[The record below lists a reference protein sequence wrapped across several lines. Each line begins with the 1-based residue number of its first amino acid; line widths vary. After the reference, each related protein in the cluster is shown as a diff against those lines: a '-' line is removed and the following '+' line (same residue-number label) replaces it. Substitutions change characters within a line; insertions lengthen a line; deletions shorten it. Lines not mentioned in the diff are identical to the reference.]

1 MNTKNNHIYIGNVD
15 RLPKWVGMSTKE
27 VVEGREL
34 SDNKLQKVVGK
45 VRELIKNY
53 LQLDSVNFLFGTGAS
68 IHLGA
73 ISIQNIP
80 KQVEADIAK
89 SGDKELNEDFKKY
102 IKKLQKSLK
111 EANDAK
117 KDDRFKDERGWDVI
131 YDGNYIRDYKNEE
144 VKEGEEDV
152 PDKHYG
158 EICVKFE
165 RLLNYLTAISYQKN
179 AENDEKGFERVCKL
193 INTLKASLFNI
204 CDVHE
209 RETSQGDLDRIEK
222 KGFIK
227 AFAND
232 KYIFHEKFLKS
243 LMQRPLNLQRAN
255 IFTSNYDL
263 AFEYAFDNL
272 GIKYIDGF
280 SGFHHRYFKPETF
293 NYDIFYPGSTTAGK
307 VQRIEK
313 VVRYFKLHGSIS
325 WVADNNHSSNNIY
338 GIEEMPIDLIKSKA
352 KDGGDFN
359 FGNLMVYPTAVKKS
373 YTLDL
378 PYSELFRHFAY
389 CTSQQQSVLFT
400 VGYSFCDE
408 HFNDIIY
415 QALSNP
421 SFTLIIVDFYGTRR
435 SDEIKRLKDL
445 NDPRIIILE
454 GDFFGD
460 FLTLADTLMPD
471 FLDTSSSDSV
481 ADTLNALLS
490 KAD

>member
-1 MNTKNNHIYIGNVD
+1 MKTTDNHIFIGKEDKLNNWAGHKDVD
-15 RLPKWVGMSTKE
+15 RDELTEEEMGKLTK
-27 VVEGREL
+27 
-34 SDNKLQKVVGK
+34 KVK
-45 VRELIKNY
+45 ELIKNY
-53 LQLDSVNFLFGTGAS
+53 LQLDNVNFLFGTGSS

-73 ISIQNIP
+73 ASIQNIP
-80 KQVEADIAK
+80 SETEKYILDLEDEDLK
-89 SGDKELNEDFKKY
+89 NDFKSYVERLQDNMMKKY
-102 IKKLQKSLK
+102 TPVKDVKFQ
-111 EANDAK
+111 
-117 KDDRFKDERGWDVI
+117 DDRNWDLI
-131 YDGNYIRDYKNEE
+131 YDGTYIRDYKDI
-144 VKEGEEDV
+144 VIPEGEEDS
-152 PDKHYG
+152 PEKHYG
-158 EICVKFE
+158 EVLVMFE
-165 RLLNYLTAISYQKN
+165 SLLNYLTAITYQKD
-179 AENDEKGFERVCKL
+179 AEHDENGANRVRKL
-193 INTLKASLFNI
+193 IDALKCSLFSI
-204 CDVHE
+204 CDVHNRKTSE
-209 RETSQGDLDRIEK
+209 RDLKRIEEK
-222 KGFIK
+222 NMSY
-227 AFAND
+227 AFAKN

-325 WVADNNHSSNNIY
+325 WVSDNNRSANNIY
-338 GIEEMPIDLIKSKA
+338 GIEEMPIDLIKRKA
-352 KDGGDFN
+352 ADAEENDFGY
-359 FGNLMVYPTAVKKS
+359 GNLMIYPTAVKKS

-389 CTSQQQSVLFT
+389 CTSQPQSVLFT
-400 VGYSFCDE
+400 IGYSFCDE

-421 SFTLIIVDFYGTRR
+421 SFTLIIVDFNGTKK
-435 SDEIKRLKDL
+435 SEEIKRLRDL

-454 GDFFGD
+454 GDFLGD

-471 FLDTSSSDSV
+471 FLDASSNDDV
-481 ADTLNALLS
+481 AETLNKLIVN
-490 KAD
+490 KE

>member
-1 MNTKNNHIYIGNVD
+1 MNITTNHVYIGNVD
-15 RLPKWVGMSTKE
+15 RLPQWAGLTD
-27 VVEGREL
+27 VEEPNNEL
-34 SDNKLQKVVGK
+34 KSEGQQKVVNK

-53 LQLDSVNFLFGTGAS
+53 LQLDSVNFLFGTGSS

-73 ISIQNIP
+73 ASIQNIP
-80 KQVEADIAK
+80 EQAERDIEK
-89 SGDKELNEDFKKY
+89 SGNNELKEDFKKY
-102 IKKLQKSLK
+102 ITQLQKSLK
-111 EANDAK
+111 DKNNAK
-117 KDDRFKDERGWDVI
+117 KDDKFKDERGWDVI
-131 YDGNYIRDYKNEE
+131 YDGTYIRDYKNIELKGDE
-144 VKEGEEDV
+144 VDSPK
-152 PDKHYG
+152 KHYG
-158 EICVKFE
+158 EICVMFE
-165 RLLNYLTAISYQKN
+165 LLLNYLTAISYQKD
-179 AENDEKGFERVCKL
+179 AENDKQGFERIHKL
-193 INTLKASLFNI
+193 IDSLKGSLFKI

-209 RETSQGDLDRIEK
+209 RTTSQRDLARIAG
-222 KGFIK
+222 KGFK
-227 AFAND
+227 EAFASD

-293 NYDIFYPGSTTAGK
+293 NYDVFYPGSTTAGK

-325 WVADNNHSSNNIY
+325 WVSDDERSSSNIY
-338 GIEEMPIDLIKSKA
+338 GIEEMPIELIKRKA
-352 KDGGDFN
+352 KDGGERFSY
-359 FGNLMVYPTAVKKS
+359 GNLMVYPTAVKKS

-389 CTSQQQSVLFT
+389 CTSQPQSVLFT

-421 SFTLIIVDFYGTRR
+421 SFTLIIVDYNG
-435 SDEIKRLKDL
+435 SQKSAEIKRLRDL

-454 GDFFGD
+454 GDFLGD

-481 ADTLNALLS
+481 ADTLNALIS

>member
-1 MNTKNNHIYIGNVD
+1 MNIKSNHVYIGNVD
-15 RLPKWVGMSTKE
+15 RLPQWAGLTDAGE
-27 VVEGREL
+27 QDDEL
-34 SDNKLQKVVGK
+34 KGENLQKIVNK

-53 LQLDSVNFLFGTGAS
+53 LQLDSVNFLFGTGSS

-73 ISIQNIP
+73 ASIQNIP
-80 KQVEADIAK
+80 KQAERDIEK
-89 SGDKELNEDFKKY
+89 SENDELKDDFKKY
-102 IKKLQKSLK
+102 ITQLQKSLK
-111 EANDAK
+111 DKNNAK
-117 KDDRFKDERGWDVI
+117 KDDKFKDERGWDVI
-131 YDGNYIRDYKNEE
+131 YDGTYIRDYKNVEL
-144 VKEGEEDV
+144 KGGEADS
-152 PDKHYG
+152 PKKHYG
-158 EICVKFE
+158 EICVMFE
-165 RLLNYLTAISYQKN
+165 LLLNYLTAISYQKD
-179 AENDEKGFERVCKL
+179 AENDKPGFERVHKL
-193 INTLKASLFNI
+193 IDSLKGSLFKI

-209 RETSQGDLDRIEK
+209 RATSQRDLARIEE
-222 KGFIK
+222 KGFK
-227 AFAND
+227 DAFASD

-293 NYDIFYPGSTTAGK
+293 NYDVFYPGSTTAGK

-325 WVADNNHSSNNIY
+325 WVSDNEHSSSNIY
-338 GIEEMPIDLIKSKA
+338 GIEEMPIELIKCKA
-352 KDGGDFN
+352 KDGGEGFSY
-359 FGNLMVYPTAVKKS
+359 GNLMVYPTAVKKS

-389 CTSQQQSVLFT
+389 CTSQPQSVLFT

-421 SFTLIIVDFYGTRR
+421 SFTLIIVDYNG
-435 SDEIKRLKDL
+435 SQKSAEIKRLRDL

-454 GDFFGD
+454 GDFLGD

-481 ADTLNALLS
+481 ADTLNALIS